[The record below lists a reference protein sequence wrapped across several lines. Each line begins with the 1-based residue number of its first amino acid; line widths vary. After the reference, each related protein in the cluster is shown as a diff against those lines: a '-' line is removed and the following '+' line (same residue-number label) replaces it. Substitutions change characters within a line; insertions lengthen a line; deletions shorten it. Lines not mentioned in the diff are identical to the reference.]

1 MTFVVVLKFLHFLGL
16 FLAGGLGVA
25 NSLLMKEHQMAKEAP
40 SAATQKTMGK
50 LARIG
55 LVAMVLLWGTGFA
68 LAYRVYGGMNLG
80 LAFNIKLLGATA
92 LLGVVV
98 FMNFYPAAMA
108 KKGQAPNPKLM
119 KIMPMVARS
128 ALVLVLV
135 GIAVTTTV

>member
-1 MTFVVVLKFLHFLGL
+1 
-16 FLAGGLGVA
+16 
-25 NSLLMKEHQMAKEAP
+25 
-40 SAATQKTMGK
+40 MGK

-55 LVAMVLLWGTGFA
+55 LVAMILLWGTGFG
-68 LAYRVYGGMNLG
+68 LAYSIYGGMNLG

-98 FMNFYPAAMA
+98 FMNVYPSAMA
-108 KKGQAPNPKLM
+108 EKGQSTNPKLM

-135 GIAVTTTV
+135 GIAVTTTT

>member
-1 MTFVVVLKFLHFLGL
+1 MTVVVVLKFFHFLGL

-25 NSLLMKEHQMAKEAP
+25 NSLLMKEHQMAKESP

-55 LVAMVLLWGTGFA
+55 LVAMILLWATGFG
-68 LAYRVYGGMNLG
+68 LAYGIYDGMNLG

-92 LLGVVV
+92 LLGVVI
-98 FMNFYPAAMA
+98 FMNVYPSAMA
-108 KKGQAPNPKLM
+108 KKGQSPNPKLI

-128 ALVLVLV
+128 ALVLVLL
-135 GIAVTTTV
+135 GIAVTTTT

>member
-1 MTFVVVLKFLHFLGL
+1 
-16 FLAGGLGVA
+16 
-25 NSLLMKEHQMAKEAP
+25 MKEHQLAQEAP
-40 SAATQKTMGK
+40 SAATQKTMRK

-55 LVAMVLLWGTGFA
+55 LVAMVLLWLTGFG

-80 LAFNIKLLGATA
+80 LAFHVKLLGATA

-98 FMNFYPAAMA
+98 FMNVYPAAMA

-135 GIAVTTTV
+135 GIAVTTTA

>member
-1 MTFVVVLKFLHFLGL
+1 MTLVVVLKFFHFLGL

-40 SAATQKTMGK
+40 SAATQKTMEK
-50 LARIG
+50 LAWIG
-55 LVAMVLLWGTGFA
+55 LVAIGLLWVTGFG
-68 LAYRVYGGMNLG
+68 LAYRVYGSMNLG

-98 FMNFYPAAMA
+98 FMNTYPPALA

-119 KIMPMVARS
+119 RILPMVLRS

-135 GIAVTTTV
+135 GIAVTTTA